1 MSKKKFEFNDKQSKD
16 WLKGLLREEIVEI
29 TFTKK
34 DGSERKMKCTL
45 SDKKIPS
52 AKMPKTESKAKNDDA
67 LPVFDLE
74 KESWRSFRWD
84 SIKQIEFS
92 LGK

>member
-1 MSKKKFEFNDKQSKD
+1 MSGNSFEFKTEKEKN
-16 WLKGLLREEIVEI
+16 WLLTLLRERAVDVSFI
-29 TFTKK
+29 KK

-84 SIKQIEFS
+84 SVKQIEFS